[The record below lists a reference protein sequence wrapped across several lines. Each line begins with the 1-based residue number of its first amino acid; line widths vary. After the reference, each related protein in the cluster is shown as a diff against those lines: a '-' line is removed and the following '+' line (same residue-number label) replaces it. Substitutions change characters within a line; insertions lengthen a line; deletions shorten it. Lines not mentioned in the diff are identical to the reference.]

1 MNTSNITSE
10 TTIDVSGNPVIVI
23 RKKRGVLSVEEIR
36 REAMKC
42 GQGYY
47 MMVMK
52 CVDEDMSQY
61 YDDDLKGD
69 AVELYEADTFLQN
82 MNRMVIK

>member
-1 MNTSNITSE
+1 MANITSE
-10 TTIDVSGNPVIVI
+10 MTTDVSGNPVIVI

-36 REAMKC
+36 KEAMGF

-52 CVDEDMSQY
+52 CVDDDMSQY